1 MLIILRRI
9 RNNGFCEA
17 AGDNVSYISK
27 VAVAETLMPGFEAF
41 AMVFDLERLRI
52 ICIVRWRLCCN
63 MIYGVGATPVQF
75 AAGLFLDAARE
86 TQRSLSPF
94 NGWVMLLQP

>member
-1 MLIILRRI
+1 MTLRRI

-41 AMVFDLERLRI
+41 AMVFDLERFRI
-52 ICIVRWRLCCN
+52 ICTVR
-63 MIYGVGATPVQF
+63 
-75 AAGLFLDAARE
+75 
-86 TQRSLSPF
+86 
-94 NGWVMLLQP
+94 